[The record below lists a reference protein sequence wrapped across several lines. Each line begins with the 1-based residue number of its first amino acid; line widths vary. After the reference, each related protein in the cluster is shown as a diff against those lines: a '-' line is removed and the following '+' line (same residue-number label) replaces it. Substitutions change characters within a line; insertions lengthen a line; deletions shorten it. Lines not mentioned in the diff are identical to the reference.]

1 MTVELKPRIVV
12 FGVGGAG
19 GNAVN
24 NMIEA
29 KLQGVE
35 FVVANTDAQ
44 ALSRTLAPHK
54 IQLGARTTQGL
65 GAGARPEIGS
75 AAAEESMDEIAQH
88 LEGAHMVFVASGMG
102 GGTGTGS
109 APVVARAARERGIL
123 TVGVVTKPFQFEG
136 AKRMMLAE
144 AGIAELRKHV
154 DTLIIIPNQHLFR
167 IANEKTTMAEAF
179 TMADQ
184 VLYSGVRGITDL
196 IVLPGL
202 VNRDFADVRTIMAEM
217 GAAMIGTGE
226 GSGEK
231 RAIHAAQSAVTNPLL
246 DDVTMKGAKAVL
258 INITGGFDM
267 TLYEVDEATNQ
278 IRSEVDGECNIIWGT
293 SIDPDMEGRIR
304 VSVVATGIDPAASSS
319 QRVIPRPSTP
329 ARAPETSRESWRD
342 ALRPPSQLSGQQRSE
357 LQRPDLARFEPMRPD
372 VSRPEP
378 QRPEP
383 QRPEIVRPPIAPQP
397 IVEDEI
403 DAYDLARGMMPATP
417 RGPSSAFGH
426 GVAEEA
432 RPLHRA
438 LHQGEAPVAPPM
450 MDTRAAPSERI
461 NLFAWRRNTGETPA
475 SPETGPARTETTGQ
489 AEDDDLEIPAFL
501 RRAR

>member
-1 MTVELKPRIVV
+1 
-12 FGVGGAG
+12 
-19 GNAVN
+19 
-24 NMIEA
+24 
-29 KLQGVE
+29 
-35 FVVANTDAQ
+35 
-44 ALSRTLAPHK
+44 
-54 IQLGARTTQGL
+54 
-65 GAGARPEIGS
+65 
-75 AAAEESMDEIAQH
+75 MDEIAQH

-102 GGTGTGS
+102 VGTGTGS

-154 DTLIIIPNQHLFR
+154 DTLIIIPNQNLFR

-267 TLYEVDEATNQ
+267 TLYEVDAAANE
-278 IRSEVDGECNIIWGT
+278 IRAEVDPNANIILGST
-293 SIDPDMEGRIR
+293 FDEKMHGRMR
-304 VSVVATGIDPAASSS
+304 VSIVATGIDDEAVVAMNTVVPPARRAADVYGTAGPRRTAPPPMVEGGRSSPSQAQQPAQSIGTPAPAAFEE
-319 QRVIPRPSTP
+319 PRPQFSGDD
-329 ARAPETSRESWRD
+329 RAGKGFSLFGWMRGGQEEQPEAERSDEPNED
-342 ALRPPSQLSGQQRSE
+342 FDPDRPP
-357 LQRPDLARFEPMRPD
+357 A
-372 VSRPEP
+372 
-378 QRPEP
+378 
-383 QRPEIVRPPIAPQP
+383 
-397 IVEDEI
+397 DE
-403 DAYDLARGMMPATP
+403 
-417 RGPSSAFGH
+417 
-426 GVAEEA
+426 
-432 RPLHRA
+432 
-438 LHQGEAPVAPPM
+438 
-450 MDTRAAPSERI
+450 
-461 NLFAWRRNTGETPA
+461 
-475 SPETGPARTETTGQ
+475 
-489 AEDDDLEIPAFL
+489 DLEIPAFL
-501 RRAR
+501 RRQMNPR